1 MSEVR
6 VWGYGR
12 HSTEKQGLTEEAQRT
27 KVESYIQLHLPDVA
41 YGGWLYDTAV
51 SRGTPMFERPKGRE
65 LWALVQPG
73 DHVVVAKLDRAFGKT
88 VDGLRS
94 LEMLAAKG
102 VSFQSADRQ
111 IDTSTAIGRACLTV
125 VMAFAQLDR
134 EQTAERTRDAL
145 AVKRAAGQ
153 PYGRFIPY
161 GWRKVGVKKDS
172 RFLPCQKERDQ
183 CYMIKGFRDAGMSWD
198 DVVECMRSKIR
209 PRGMQWNR
217 NTVKAAYQAVTAN
230 FPKSPPAARRPGAAG
245 A

>member
-1 MSEVR
+1 MSC

-12 HSTEKQGLTEEAQRT
+12 HSTDKQGLTEEAQRS
-27 KVESYIQLHLPDVA
+27 KVESYIRLHLPDVP

-88 VDGLRS
+88 ADGLRS
-94 LEMLAAKG
+94 LEMLASKN

-111 IDTSTAIGRACLTV
+111 VDTGTAIGRACLTV

-145 AVKRAAGQ
+145 AVKRQAGQ
-153 PYGRFIPY
+153 PYGSNVPY

-172 RFLPCQKERDQ
+172 RFLPCDKEREQ
-183 CYMIKGFRDAGMSWD
+183 CLMIQRLRDSGQSWD
-198 DVVECMRSKIR
+198 DITLAMGKHIR
-209 PRGMQWNR
+209 PRGKPWNR
-217 NTVKAAYQAVTAN
+217 NTVRAAYQAASLN
-230 FPKSPPAARRPGAAG
+230 FPKSPLTLRPPGAVEA
-245 A
+245 

>member
-1 MSEVR
+1 MTH

-12 HSTEKQGLTEEAQRT
+12 HSTEKQGLTEEAQRS
-27 KVESYIQLHLPDVA
+27 KVESYIQLHLADVP

-111 IDTSTAIGRACLTV
+111 VDTSTAIGRACLTV

-145 AVKRAAGQ
+145 AVKRNAGQ
-153 PYGRFIPY
+153 PYGSHIPY

-183 CYMIKGFRDAGMSWD
+183 CWMIKGFRDAGMSWD
-198 DVVECMRSKIR
+198 DITLAMHKHVR
-209 PRGMQWNR
+209 PRGNHWNR
-217 NTVKAAYQAVTAN
+217 NTVKSAYLAAVHG
-230 FPKSPPAARRPGAAG
+230 FPKSLTAALQHDEAG